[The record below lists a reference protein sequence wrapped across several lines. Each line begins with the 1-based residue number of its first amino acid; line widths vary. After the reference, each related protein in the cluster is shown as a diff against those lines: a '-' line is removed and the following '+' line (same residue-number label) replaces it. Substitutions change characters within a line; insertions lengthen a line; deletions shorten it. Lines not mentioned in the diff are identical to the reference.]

1 MKTLRYFYHPDHL
14 GSSSVSTPLNNHWI
28 TDGSGNAIQHL
39 HYLPFGEDWVDQ
51 RNASWSAPYTFSGKE
66 KDVETGYSY
75 FGARYYDSDLSIWL
89 SVDPMSDKY
98 PHQSGYVYC
107 SNSPAK
113 RIDPNGLTDYAVN
126 GTIRTINDGHNDIRI
141 EVSQRQ
147 FNKLQKK
154 FDKSGKSYERYRTK
168 LMEKNGYFTFPN
180 SDEVK
185 EGGIDICY
193 NFPKGRGGFRFVD
206 NNNSIP
212 SQENSTNHDVN
223 TIDVTGLLEA
233 FKGWVSTLLEQF
245 GSKKNK
251 LEGVSNNPAKTMSTP
266 EPEGKV
272 YRKSKYLDF
281 TIYYPNGSVSAGQ
294 ALAPSVEDSIRITDG
309 FKKHDKK
316 IGSKTYWK

>member
-1 MKTLRYFYHPDHL
+1 
-14 GSSSVSTPLNNHWI
+14 
-28 TDGSGNAIQHL
+28 
-39 HYLPFGEDWVDQ
+39 
-51 RNASWSAPYTFSGKE
+51 
-66 KDVETGYSY
+66 
-75 FGARYYDSDLSIWL
+75 
-89 SVDPMSDKY
+89 MSDKY